1 MNTYIY
7 HVNGKIIAA
16 NSGIFKIKSD
26 GWTLVSTTQSEAEL
40 FPKGIVTARGG
51 CNYAYVDGKIVER
64 SAEDIAADE
73 EAANP
78 AN

>member
-26 GWTLVSTTQSEAEL
+26 AWTLVSTMQSEAEL
-40 FPKGIVTARGG
+40 FPKGIMTARGG
-51 CNYAYVDGKIVER
+51 YNYAYVDGKIVER